1 MIKKIQ
7 IELIILI
14 ILLANVLLSYKA
26 DLLIYDYFY
35 NLNYGL
41 GAPYLKNFFTKV
53 TELGDSLWYFLITL
67 LMFIIS
73 FVGRIVKIIPS
84 RLCFFLRNL
93 SIFSFVYLSFVG
105 IATQILKHI
114 IGRPRPN
121 HADFEKGFDFNF
133 FSTDAS
139 FHSFPSGHSST
150 IFAVTL
156 IMILLAPRLKL
167 FFLFFGCVIALSRV
181 VVGAHFTTDI
191 IAGGLVALVS
201 YKIVVSIF
209 ERRFTKISIK
219 DLEIRNASLLL
230 KTNIVFIIIGILVTV
245 GHDFDIFF
253 SSLFY
258 YGNSQFFLQSYDT
271 LSIIFRDIFLP
282 FLIFYLLVLPIIAY
296 FLPINKLYMGH
307 NFLLK
312 ELVFVILT
320 SLTALV
326 LVVNILLKNLW
337 GRTRPN
343 DIFQFGGTDAFSPW
357 YKLGDVC
364 VSNCSFVSGDASVG
378 FALILFYFI
387 TKKIFYIYLS
397 VACGLCLGIIRII
410 AGGHFL
416 SDVVFSQIL
425 VTAVIFAS
433 YLVYKKISNE

>member
-1 MIKKIQ
+1 VIKKIQ
-7 IELIILI
+7 IELIIFI
-14 ILLANVLLSYKA
+14 ILLANILLSYKA

-41 GAPYLKNFFTKV
+41 GTLYLKNFFTKV

-67 LMFIIS
+67 LIFVVS
-73 FVGRIVKIIPS
+73 FVGKVVEIIPS
-84 RLCFFLRNL
+84 RFCFFLRNL

-121 HADFEKGFDFNF
+121 HADFERGFDFNF
-133 FSTDAS
+133 FSADAS

-156 IMILLAPRLKL
+156 IMVLLVPRLKM
-167 FFLFFGCVIALSRV
+167 FFLFFGFVIALSRV
-181 VVGAHFTTDI
+181 VVGAHFATDI
-191 IAGGLVALVS
+191 IAGGLLALIS

-209 ERRFTKISIK
+209 ESHFTKISIK
-219 DLEIRNASLLL
+219 DLEIKNASLLS
-230 KTNIVFIIIGILVTV
+230 KTNIVFIIIGIFITV

-258 YGNSQFFLQSYDT
+258 YGNSQFFLQSYDA

-307 NFLLK
+307 SFLLK
-312 ELVFVILT
+312 ELVFVVLT

-326 LVVNILLKNLW
+326 LVVNIILKNLW

-343 DIFQFGGTDAFSPW
+343 DISQFEGIDAFSPW
-357 YKLGDVC
+357 YKFGDVC

-378 FALILFYFI
+378 FALIMFYFI
-387 TKKIFYIYLS
+387 TKKVFYVYLS
-397 VACGLCLGIIRII
+397 VACGLCLGVIRII

-416 SDVVFSQIL
+416 SDVVFSQIV

>member
-7 IELIILI
+7 IKLIILI
-14 ILLANVLLSYKA
+14 ILLVNVLLSYKA

-41 GAPYLKNFFTKV
+41 GTPYLKNFFTKV
-53 TELGDSLWYFLITL
+53 TELGDSLWYFLITIL
-67 LMFIIS
+67 IFIIS
-73 FVGRIVKIIPS
+73 LVGRIVKIIPS

-105 IATQILKHI
+105 IATQVLKHI

-121 HADFEKGFDFNF
+121 HADFERGFDFNF

-150 IFAVTL
+150 VFAVTL
-156 IMILLAPRLKL
+156 ILILLTPRLKL
-167 FFLFFGCVIALSRV
+167 FFLFFGFVIALSRV

-191 IAGGLVALVS
+191 IAGGLLALIS

-209 ERRFTKISIK
+209 EHRFTKISIK
-219 DLEIRNASLLL
+219 DLEIKNSSLLL
-230 KTNIVFIIIGILVTV
+230 KTNIVFIVVGILVTV
-245 GHDFDIFF
+245 GHDFDVFF

-271 LSIIFRDIFLP
+271 LSIVFRDIFLP
-282 FLIFYLLVLPIIAY
+282 FLIFYLLVLPIVSY
-296 FLPINKLYMGH
+296 FLPINKLYLGH
-307 NFLLK
+307 GFLLK
-312 ELVFVILT
+312 EIVFVFLS

-343 DIFQFGGTDAFSPW
+343 DIFQFGGADVFSPW
-357 YKLGDVC
+357 YMFGDVC

-378 FALILFYFI
+378 FALLLFYFI
-387 TKKIFYIYLS
+387 TKKIFYIYVS
-397 VACGLCLGIIRII
+397 VVCGLCLGAVRII

-416 SDVVFSQIL
+416 SDVVFSQII

>member
-1 MIKKIQ
+1 M
-7 IELIILI
+7 
-14 ILLANVLLSYKA
+14 
-26 DLLIYDYFY
+26 
-35 NLNYGL
+35 
-41 GAPYLKNFFTKV
+41 PYLKNFFSKV

-67 LMFIIS
+67 LMFTVS
-73 FVGRIVKIIPS
+73 FVGRIGKVIPF
-84 RLCFFLRNL
+84 RLCAFLRNL
-93 SIFSFVYLSFVG
+93 SIFSIVYLSFVG
-105 IATQILKHI
+105 VATQILKHI
-114 IGRPRPN
+114 VGRPRPN
-121 HADFEKGFDFNF
+121 YADFERGFDFNF

-156 IMILLAPRLKL
+156 IMILLIPRLKI
-167 FFLFFGCVIALSRV
+167 FFLFFGLVIALSRV

-191 IAGGLVALVS
+191 VAGGLLALIS

-219 DLEIRNASLLL
+219 DLELKNTSLLL
-230 KTNIVFIIIGILVTV
+230 KTNIVFVIMGVLVTV

-282 FLIFYLLVLPIIAY
+282 FLIFYLLVLPIVSY
-296 FLPINKLYMGH
+296 FLPINKLYLGH
-307 NFLLK
+307 SFLLK
-312 ELVFVILT
+312 ELIFIFLT

-326 LVVNILLKNLW
+326 LIVNILLKNLW

-343 DIFQFGGTDAFSPW
+343 DIFQFGGADAFSPW
-357 YKLGDVC
+357 YMFGDVC

-378 FALILFYFI
+378 FALLLFYFI
-387 TKKIFYIYLS
+387 TKKIFFIYLS
-397 VACGLCLGIIRII
+397 VVCGLCLGAVRII

-416 SDVVFSQIL
+416 SDVVFSQII
-425 VTAVIFAS
+425 VTAVIFTS
-433 YLVYKKISNE
+433 YLIYKKIADE

>member
-26 DLLIYDYFY
+26 DLFIYDYFF
-35 NLNYGL
+35 NLNYGVDTT
-41 GAPYLKNFFTKV
+41 YLKNFFINV
-53 TELGDSLWYFLITL
+53 TELGDSVWYFSIVLLIVIVAFVGKFL
-67 LMFIIS
+67 KIIS
-73 FVGRIVKIIPS
+73 SKLF
-84 RLCFFLRNL
+84 LFLRDL

-105 IATQILKHI
+105 ITTQALKHI

-121 HADFEKGFDFNF
+121 HTDFEKGFSFNF

-150 IFAVTL
+150 IFAVVL
-156 IMILLAPRLKL
+156 IMSLLIPRLKI
-167 FFLFFGCVIALSRV
+167 FFLFFAFVVAISRV

-209 ERRFTKISIK
+209 ERRFTNISIK

-378 FALILFYFI
+378 FALLVFYFI

-416 SDVVFSQIL
+416 SDVVFSQIV

>member
-7 IELIILI
+7 IELIILV
-14 ILLANVLLSYKA
+14 ILLANVLLSYRA
-26 DLLIYDYFY
+26 DLLIHDYFY

-41 GAPYLKNFFTKV
+41 GTLYLKNFFTKV

-67 LMFIIS
+67 LMFIVS
-73 FVGRIVKIIPS
+73 FVGRVVKITPY
-84 RLCFFLRNL
+84 RFCFFFRNL

-105 IATQILKHI
+105 ISTQILKHI

-121 HADFEKGFDFNF
+121 HTDFENNFGFSF

-150 IFAVTL
+150 IFAVVL
-156 IMILLAPRLKL
+156 IMSLLIPRLKI
-167 FFLFFGCVIALSRV
+167 FFLFFGFVVAISRV

-191 IAGGLVALVS
+191 IAGGLLALIS

-209 ERRFTKISIK
+209 EHRFPVISVK
-219 DLEIRNASLLL
+219 DLEIKGASLLF
-230 KTNIVFIIIGILVTV
+230 KTNIVFIISAIIITV
-245 GHDFDIFF
+245 GHDIDIFI
-253 SSLFY
+253 SGLFY
-258 YGNSQFFLQSYDT
+258 YGNNKFLLQGYDV
-271 LSIIFRDIFLP
+271 LSIVFRDAFLP
-282 FLIFYLLVLPIIAY
+282 FLVLYLFVLPIFNY
-296 FLPINKLYMGH
+296 FFPINKLYFGH
-307 NFLLK
+307 RFLIK
-312 ELVFVILT
+312 ELIFVFLT
-320 SLTALV
+320 SLITLV

-343 DIFQFGGTDAFSPW
+343 DIFQFGGADAFSPW
-357 YKLGDVC
+357 YKFGDVC

-378 FALILFYFI
+378 FALIVFYFI

-416 SDVVFSQIL
+416 SDVVFSQIV
-425 VTAVIFAS
+425 VTSVIFAS
-433 YLVYKKISNE
+433 YLVYKKVSNE

>member
-1 MIKKIQ
+1 
-7 IELIILI
+7 
-14 ILLANVLLSYKA
+14 LLKRYPLV
-26 DLLIYDYFY
+26 
-35 NLNYGL
+35 
-41 GAPYLKNFFTKV
+41 
-53 TELGDSLWYFLITL
+53 
-67 LMFIIS
+67 
-73 FVGRIVKIIPS
+73 FV
-84 RLCFFLRNL
+84 FFLRNL

-105 IATQILKHI
+105 ITTQILKHI

-121 HADFEKGFDFNF
+121 HTDFEKGFDFNF

-156 IMILLAPRLKL
+156 IMILLTPRLKL
-167 FFLFFGCVIALSRV
+167 FFLFFGCVVALSRV

-191 IAGGLVALVS
+191 IAGGLLALIS
-201 YKIVVSIF
+201 YKIVVSVF
-209 ERRFTKISIK
+209 ERHFTKISIK
-219 DLEIRNASLLL
+219 DLEIKNASLLL
-230 KTNIVFIIIGILVTV
+230 KTNIVFIIIGVLVTV
-245 GHDFDIFF
+245 GNELDIYF

-258 YGNSQFFLQSYDT
+258 FGNNLFFLQSYDA
-271 LSIIFRDIFLP
+271 LSIIFRNIFLP
-282 FLIFYLLVLPIIAY
+282 FLILYLLILPIIGY
-296 FLPINKLYMGH
+296 FFPVNKLYMGH
-307 NFLLK
+307 SFLAK
-312 ELVFVILT
+312 ELVFIILT
-320 SLTALV
+320 SLIALL

-343 DIFQFGGTDAFSPW
+343 DILQFGGSDPFSPW
-357 YKLGDVC
+357 YKFGDVC

-378 FALILFYFI
+378 FALIVFYFI

-416 SDVVFSQIL
+416 SDVVFSQIV
-425 VTAVIFAS
+425 VTSVIFAS